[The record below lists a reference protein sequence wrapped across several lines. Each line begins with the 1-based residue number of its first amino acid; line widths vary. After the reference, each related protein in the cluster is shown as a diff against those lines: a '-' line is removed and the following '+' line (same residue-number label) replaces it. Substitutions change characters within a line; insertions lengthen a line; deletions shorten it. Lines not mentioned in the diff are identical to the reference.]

1 MEYALPVVIAIIALG
16 SVWISSNARTEGAF
30 FRGQSADGKAPGLL
44 TLTFSQVTTWVFARS
59 LMNAAILGF
68 YYGIWGTLAY
78 AAYYLSF
85 LTGGRIIDSLRFEHG
100 YDSVQ
105 AFLRQRFGR
114 WGTGCYNLVVAI
126 RLISEVFANLL
137 VIGLLFG
144 VAGGQGYTLAILG
157 FALVTLCYS
166 MLGGLH
172 ASLKTDLYQMWI
184 FLAVLVLL
192 LGFTLFSGQFSF
204 SDLLFVPFEFDQ
216 PGPILLLVALL
227 QVWSYPMHDPVMMDR
242 GFLADR
248 ENTRR
253 SFSHA
258 AWISSL
264 CITGFGVLGVLA
276 GAHADNGES
285 MNAALMRLL
294 GDLPMLVFNV
304 ALVVS
309 AMSTL
314 DSTLSSSAKLVAVD
328 MAILRGSVRNGRT
341 VMLLFVVL
349 GLACVFLGNKDLF
362 SAVAVSGTASMYL
375 APVIFF
381 SLWGKRRDIPVW
393 SYLTSFVLAVG
404 GAMLYF
410 FESSGYSGL
419 LGDAHKYTK
428 LLWISLT
435 VLSGGCLAFWIGG
448 AINKFGG
455 RAADL
460 DGTGETDTAL
470 ESAAG

>member
-1 MEYALPVVIAIIALG
+1 M
-16 SVWISSNARTEGAF
+16 
-30 FRGQSADGKAPGLL
+30 L

-68 YYGIWGTLAY
+68 YYGLWGTLAY

-100 YDSVQ
+100 YQSVQ
-105 AFLRQRFGR
+105 EFLRARFGR
-114 WGTGCYNLVVAI
+114 WGTGCYNVVVGI

-144 VAGGQGYTLAILG
+144 VAGSQGYTLAIIG
-157 FALVTLCYS
+157 FAAVTLFYS

-172 ASLKTDLYQMWI
+172 ASLKTDLYQMFI

-192 LGFTLFSGQFSF
+192 LGLTLSSGQFSF
-204 SDLLFVPFEFDQ
+204 SDLLFVPFEYDK
-216 PGPILLLVALL
+216 PGPILLMVALL

-248 ENTRR
+248 QTTRR
-253 SFSHA
+253 SFHHA
-258 AWISSL
+258 AWISSI
-264 CITGFGVLGVLA
+264 CIAGFGALGILA
-276 GAHADNGES
+276 GANGVAGES
-285 MNAALMRLL
+285 MNAVLTRLL

-304 ALVVS
+304 ALVIS

-349 GLACVFLGNKDLF
+349 GLSCVFLGNKDLF

-381 SLWGKRRDIPVW
+381 SLWGKRRDIPLW
-393 SYLTSFVLAVG
+393 SYLTSFMLAIG
-404 GAMLYF
+404 GAALYF
-410 FESSGYSGL
+410 FESSGYSAW

-428 LLWISLT
+428 LLWISVT

-448 AINKFGG
+448 VTRQFGPQPHKN
-455 RAADL
+455 RDIP
-460 DGTGETDTAL
+460 L
-470 ESAAG
+470 ESSVG